1 MLRKF
6 FSIVICLISIVLLLA
21 ACQNEVPENAENDVP
36 AENVNDGTLYTPEYA
51 FEQGFVTAEDIR
63 SMAYYYHG
71 GREYSAEDGYIDTDY
86 IPIRKDPENIDEATV
101 EKIRE
106 TTAEYC
112 ADMGVTI
119 SAKDLEVAD
128 YCGTYNGYIAVR
140 IQLSL
145 PQIAVVPNDV
155 PIEVGGVT
163 IDQNP
168 NSPLMLWK

>member
-6 FSIVICLISIVLLLA
+6 FSIVICLISIVLLLS
-21 ACQNEVPENAENDVP
+21 ACQNEVPENAENEVP

-112 ADMGVTI
+112 AD
-119 SAKDLEVAD
+119 

-155 PIEVGGVT
+155 PIEVDGVT